1 MEQRTPEWFQA
12 RLGKVTA
19 SNIDS
24 IVDKTAKGS
33 PTSKYENY
41 KIKLI
46 TERLTGKTV
55 SSYETPA
62 MRWGNEHEDRA
73 IEEYSFI
80 YDTPVSRCGFIPHPT
95 IEMAGASPDG
105 LIGDD
110 GLVEVKCP
118 QETTHVRFL
127 RDSKIKPEYILQM
140 QFQMACTGRKW
151 CDFVSFNPLFT
162 DQATHL
168 RVKALRIP
176 RDDEQ
181 IECINKAVET
191 FLAEIEQETRILTQ
205 AA

>member
-24 IVDKTAKGS
+24 IVGKTSKGS
-33 PTSKYENY
+33 PTSKYDEY
-41 KIKLI
+41 KNKLI
-46 TERLTGKTV
+46 RERLEDEIIP
-55 SSYETPA
+55 SYETPA
-62 MRWGNEHEDRA
+62 MRWGRKYEDEA
-73 IEEYSFI
+73 IKKYSLRRLV
-80 YDTPVSRCGFIPHPT
+80 TVTRCGFIPHPT

-110 GLVEVKCP
+110 GLIEVKCP
-118 QETTHVRFL
+118 QPATHMFFL
-127 RDSKIKPEYILQM
+127 RHGKIKPEYILQM

-151 CDFVSFNPLFT
+151 CDFVSYDPLLKKKLIGFRLKI
-162 DQATHL
+162 Q
-168 RVKALRIP
+168 RVQ

-181 IECINKAVET
+181 IERINKAVET
-191 FLAEIEQETRILTQ
+191 FLEEIEQETRIFTQ